1 MKISE
6 DLKYA
11 IFKLADTASLCRYLN
26 QEIIKM
32 CEYEGINTD
41 DPEFIAAFAF
51 VEGDRDTTQI
61 FSYLE
66 NL

>member
-6 DLKYA
+6 DLKYT

-26 QEIIKM
+26 QEITRM
-32 CEYEGINTD
+32 CEYEGINTE
-41 DPEFIAAFAF
+41 DPDFIAAFAF
-51 VEGDRDTTQI
+51 VEGDCDTTQI
-61 FSYLE
+61 FNYLE